1 MSLYQTLEAII
12 TLFIQVFVI
21 FPYSALTIQRQRE
34 LIPKDKPSIK
44 DTARLEKTHSS
55 RKPGAM
61 ISDKVYKLC
70 TSKETVSSLLAKDPT
85 MAPGDA
91 WKQLYGG
98 HAAGE
103 KESKNEAR
111 RHRDTATP
119 EDLQR
124 ALECGNWGPTQPS
137 ELFLKMYHDA
147 LCTLDNSVSNCMVSP
162 PLMGS
167 SGVIPLSVISV
178 VPDIMRHMSNLI
190 VRAEKE
196 VILATN
202 YWQNSVASK
211 YITNA
216 MKELSRRAGE
226 RGERIVFKLQYDRG
240 SPKQLLDNHYLVPE
254 KEYLGKAVALP
265 TAAEIPNLDLQ
276 VMNYHRPML
285 GTFHC
290 KYMVVDRKFAVL
302 QSNNIQDNDNMEMM
316 THLEGPIVDSLYDMA
331 LISWHKKFDPP
342 LPSYDSPAAQ
352 GGLSSFENKRHDEIF
367 DQNGSIRGHSAV
379 IHPER
384 MQAQQAYS
392 YEPRASNQPGFA
404 YSSSMENGDST
415 PYPSTTESVT
425 HPVGSTSNAEDIR
438 NGVENIRLEGAQD
451 THHGFEDGDLKT
463 RERMAENV
471 RAIATTGDAE
481 HIVHTKDGDKKVP
494 VSPESGTLAQ
504 HGVNGPDTKTQEFL
518 SNGTQVIPQSQIE
531 NPSPSSHLLPEH
543 TTDDPHY
550 DDDIAGE
557 VARVQTA
564 VSPKNG
570 ETRIEAVTRHLNHTR
585 NPGFKG
591 NAPDYPAH
599 EEMTPYIPHPV
610 HEPFPIAMVCRE
622 PYGSPNHS
630 SVYNPQNEVWLSA
643 LRNAAKN
650 VFIQSPT
657 LNAEPLVPAIVEACE
672 RGVDVYCYICLGYN
686 DTGELLPMQGGTNEM
701 IAHKMYTSLSAS
713 GKERLH
719 YFFYIGKDQTTPLV
733 AKKKLRDC
741 HIKVMIVDEHIGIQG
756 NGNQDTQ
763 SWFHSQEINVMID
776 SPTVCKGWIDGLRRN
791 QNTHLY
797 GEVGKSD
804 GIWRDEKGNEA
815 KDVIGVDPGRFSWA
829 KGFLGAINRVR
840 GTGDF

>member
-1 MSLYQTLEAII
+1 MTFYQTLEAIV
-12 TLFIQVFVI
+12 TLFIQLFVI
-21 FPYSALTIQRQRE
+21 FPYSALTIRRQRE
-34 LIPKDKPSIK
+34 LIPKNKQSIE
-44 DTARLEKTHSS
+44 DTAHSEKKDSE

-61 ISDKVYKLC
+61 ISDKVHKLC
-70 TSKETVSSLLAKDPT
+70 TSQETVSSLLAKDPT

-111 RHRDTATP
+111 RHRDTITP

-167 SGVIPLSVISV
+167 SGVMPLSVISV

-216 MKELSRRAGE
+216 MRELSRRAGE

-240 SPKQLLDNHYLVPE
+240 SPKQLLDNHYFVPE

-265 TAAEIPNLDLQ
+265 AAEDIPNIDLQ

-331 LISWHKKFDPP
+331 LISWHKKFEPP
-342 LPSYDSPAAQ
+342 LPSHNSPAVQ
-352 GGLSSFENKRHDEIF
+352 GGLRSFENKGHNEIF
-367 DQNGSIRGHSAV
+367 DQNGAIRGHSAV
-379 IHPER
+379 VHPER
-384 MQAQQAYS
+384 MQTQSAYS
-392 YEPRASNQPGFA
+392 YEPRASNQPG
-404 YSSSMENGDST
+404 YVRPEST
-415 PYPSTTESVT
+415 VDGNVATGPSTNESVT
-425 HPVGSTSNAEDIR
+425 HPIGNSNSTEDLR
-438 NGVENIRLEGAQD
+438 NGVRQIQLDGDQN
-451 THHGFEDGDLKT
+451 THHGFEGKDLKT
-463 RERMAENV
+463 TEMMAENA

-481 HIVHTKDGDKKVP
+481 HIVHTKNSEKKVP
-494 VSPESGTLAQ
+494 VLPENGTLAQ
-504 HGVNGPDTKTQEFL
+504 HGVNGPDMETQEFL
-518 SNGTQVIPQSQIE
+518 SNGIQVIPQSQIE
-531 NPSPSSHLLPEH
+531 HPSSSMNLLPEH

-550 DDDIAGE
+550 DEDIAGE

-570 ETRIEAVTRHLNHTR
+570 ETRVEAVTRHLNHTK

-591 NAPDYPAH
+591 NAPDCAPQ

-643 LRNAAKN
+643 LRNATKN

-657 LNAEPLVPAIVEACE
+657 LNAEPLVPEIINACE
-672 RGVDVYCYICLGYN
+672 RGIDVYCYICLGYN

-701 IAHKMYTSLSAS
+701 IAHKMYTTLSDA
-713 GKERLH
+713 GKQHLH
-719 YFFYIGKDQTTPLV
+719 YFFYVGKDQTTPLV

-776 SPTVCKGWIDGLRRN
+776 SAMVCRGWIDGLRRN

-804 GIWRDEKGNEA
+804 GIWRDDRGEEA

>member
-1 MSLYQTLEAII
+1 MPLYQNLEAII
-12 TLFIQVFVI
+12 SLFIQVFVI
-21 FPYSALTIQRQRE
+21 FPYSALTIQRQRD
-34 LIPKDKPSIK
+34 LLALKNQSI
-44 DTARLEKTHSS
+44 DETADAQSKNKS
-55 RKPGAM
+55 RVM

-70 TSKETVSSLLAKDPT
+70 KSNETVSSILAKDPT
-85 MAPGDA
+85 IAPGDA
-91 WKQLYGG
+91 WKQLYGA

-103 KESKNEAR
+103 KESKATAR
-111 RHRDTATP
+111 SHRDTHTP

-147 LCTLDNSVSNCMVSP
+147 LCTLDNSVSGCMVSP

-167 SGVIPLSVISV
+167 CGVIPLTVISV

-240 SPKQLLDNHYLVPE
+240 SPKQLLENHYIVPE

-265 TAAEIPNLDLQ
+265 QAHEIPNIDLQ
-276 VMNYHRPML
+276 VMNYHKPML

-331 LISWHKKFDPP
+331 LISWHKKFEPP
-342 LPSYDSPAAQ
+342 LPSHNSPAAQ
-352 GGLSSFENKRHDEIF
+352 GGLSSFKNKSHDEIF
-367 DQNGSIRGHSAV
+367 SENGSLRGHSAIV
-379 IHPER
+379 HPEKIR
-384 MQAQQAYS
+384 EQKAYS
-392 YEPRASNQPGFA
+392 YEPRAANQPGVVPQEH
-404 YSSSMENGDST
+404 SNTTNGT
-415 PYPSTTESVT
+415 GPSTTESIV
-425 HPVGSTSNAEDIR
+425 HPVEQR
-438 NGVENIRLEGAQD
+438 NGVNGIEEGLNQVQLD
-451 THHGFEDGDLKT
+451 HKEQTEHGFQNKDLNT
-463 RERMAENV
+463 REIISENA
-471 RAIATTGDAE
+471 RAVASTGDTE
-481 HIVHTKDGDKKVP
+481 HIVHTTD
-494 VSPESGTLAQ
+494 SNA
-504 HGVNGPDTKTQEFL
+504 NG
-518 SNGTQVIPQSQIE
+518 
-531 NPSPSSHLLPEH
+531 
-543 TTDDPHY
+543 
-550 DDDIAGE
+550 

-564 VSPKNG
+564 VSPKPG
-570 ETRIEAVTRHLNHTR
+570 ESRIEAVTRHLNHTK
-585 NPGFKG
+585 NEGFKG
-591 NAPDYPAH
+591 NAPECAPE

-622 PYGSPNHS
+622 PHGAPNHN

-643 LRNAAKN
+643 LRNAKKN

-657 LNAEPLVPAIVEACE
+657 LNAEPLVPEIISACE
-672 RGVDVYCYICLGYN
+672 RGIDVYCYITLGYN

-701 IAHKMYTSLSAS
+701 IAHKMYTTLSAT
-713 GKERLH
+713 GKSHLH

-741 HIKVMIVDEHIGIQG
+741 HVKVMIVDEHIGIQG

-763 SWFHSQEINVMID
+763 SWFHSQEINVMFD
-776 SPTVCKGWIDGLRRN
+776 SAMVCKGWIDGLRRN

-797 GEVGKSD
+797 GEVGKED
-804 GIWRDEKGNEA
+804 GIWRDENGEQA

-829 KGFLGAINRVR
+829 KGFMGAINRVR